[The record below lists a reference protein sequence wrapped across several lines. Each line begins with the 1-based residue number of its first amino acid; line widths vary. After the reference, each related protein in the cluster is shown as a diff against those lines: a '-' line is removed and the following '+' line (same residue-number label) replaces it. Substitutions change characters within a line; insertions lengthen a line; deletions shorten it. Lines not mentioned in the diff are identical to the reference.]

1 MRSHRPPYF
10 RIAAGST
17 AALLAVAGAP
27 ATSSA
32 QSAELGLG
40 LAVVGSLG
48 ALTLG
53 LGAEVDSSQLPTD
66 SLADGSLEPGSLG
79 LGSAEGSLESG
90 SLEPGSAGGSL
101 GSLLPLA
108 LVGGAV
114 AGSAIAAPQIGQLVA
129 DLQVDLGIE
138 LPPLPGSVAPPV
150 VEAPPA
156 PGPDT
161 PNGRG

>member
-1 MRSHRPPYF
+1 M
-10 RIAAGST
+10 
-17 AALLAVAGAP
+17 
-27 ATSSA
+27 
-32 QSAELGLG
+32 
-40 LAVVGSLG
+40 
-48 ALTLG
+48 
-53 LGAEVDSSQLPTD
+53 
-66 SLADGSLEPGSLG
+66 EP
-79 LGSAEGSLESG
+79 GSAEGSLESG
-90 SLEPGSAGGSL
+90 SLEPGSVGGSL